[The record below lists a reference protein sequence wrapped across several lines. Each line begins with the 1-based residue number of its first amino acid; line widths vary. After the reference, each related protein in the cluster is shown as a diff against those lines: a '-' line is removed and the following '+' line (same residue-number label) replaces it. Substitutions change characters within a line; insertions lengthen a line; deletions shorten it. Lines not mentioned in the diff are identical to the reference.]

1 MSEASGQQCGKESMR
16 PWRRGFWCL
25 FATQFQGA
33 FSDNVFKWLVL
44 FLVIEGTV
52 EGATKETVL
61 EEKDKL
67 APIIG
72 AVFALPFILFS
83 MFAGMLADKHSKRTI
98 AVGTKMAEVGI
109 MSLALVGLAGKDGG
123 VVPLLVAVVF
133 LMSMQSAFFGPTKY
147 GLLPEILPESRLSW
161 GNGYLQMGTFV
172 AIILGTL
179 AAGWLS
185 DRFGSDSWICGL
197 ILIALA
203 GLGLSTSLGI
213 SKVSAANPLRK
224 RARWCWPALRR
235 RIGLIRR
242 KDRPL
247 FLAIGGDTYFW
258 FLGAL
263 MQLTI
268 LFYGKEALELSASK
282 ISYLQGA
289 LAIGI
294 GVGSLAAGYF
304 SRGKI
309 EYRFVP
315 FGGLG
320 MALCCF
326 AMALPGANFW
336 RVFCILISLGFF
348 AGFFVVP
355 LAAMIQRR
363 PDAKEKGSVIA
374 VCAVFVF
381 SGVFFA
387 SVVYYG
393 YRWIGLDYL
402 GVFFVCGLTTLFVSG
417 AALWMLPKSMLRFLR
432 S

>member
-1 MSEASGQQCGKESMR
+1 MSEASVQKCGKESTR
-16 PWRRGFWCL
+16 LWRKGFWSL

-52 EGATKETVL
+52 EEATKETVL

-83 MFAGMLADKHSKRTI
+83 MFAGMLADKHSKRKI
-98 AVGTKMAEVGI
+98 AVGTKMAEVCI
-109 MSLALVGLAGKDGG
+109 MSLALLGLAYG
-123 VVPLLVAVVF
+123 VVPLLVVVVF
-133 LMSMQSAFFGPTKY
+133 LMSMQSTFFGPTKY

-185 DRFGSDSWICGL
+185 DRFGSASWECGL

-213 SKVSAANPLRK
+213 SKVPAANPLRK

-268 LFYGKEALELSASK
+268 LFYGKEALELSAGR

-326 AMALPGANFW
+326 AMALPGANFL
-336 RVFCILISLGFF
+336 RVFWILISLGFF

-381 SGVFFA
+381 SGVFLA

-393 YRWIGLDYL
+393 YRWIGLSYL
-402 GVFFVCGLTTLFVSG
+402 QVFFVCGLTTLFVSG
-417 AALWMLPKSMLRFLR
+417 GALWMLPRSRLRFLR
-432 S
+432 P

>member
-1 MSEASGQQCGKESMR
+1 MSTANGPNCGKESTR
-16 PWRRGFWCL
+16 PWRKGFWCL

-44 FLVIEGTV
+44 FLVMEGMTRDR
-52 EGATKETVL
+52 
-61 EEKDKL
+61 KDEL

-83 MFAGMLADKHSKRTI
+83 MFAGMLADKHSKRRI
-98 AVGTKMAEVGI
+98 AVGTKMAEVCI
-109 MSLALVGLAGKDGG
+109 MTLALVGLAGGDGG
-123 VVPLLVAVVF
+123 IVPLLVAVVF

-185 DRFGSDSWICGL
+185 DRFGPASWECGL
-197 ILIALA
+197 ALVVLA

-213 SKVSAANPLRK
+213 SKVPAANPLRK

-268 LFYGKEALELSASK
+268 LFYGKEALELPAGK

-326 AMALPGANFW
+326 AMALPGANFL
-336 RVFCILISLGFF
+336 RVFWILIGLGFF

-402 GVFFVCGLTTLFVSG
+402 GVFFVCGLTTLLVSG

-432 S
+432 P

>member
-1 MSEASGQQCGKESMR
+1 MSKANGPNCGKESTS
-16 PWRRGFWCL
+16 PWRKGFWCL

-44 FLVIEGTV
+44 FLVMEGMTRDR
-52 EGATKETVL
+52 
-61 EEKDKL
+61 KDEL

-98 AVGTKMAEVGI
+98 AIGTKMAEVGI
-109 MSLALVGLAGKDGG
+109 MSLALLGLAGGDSGI
-123 VVPLLVAVVF
+123 VPLLVAVVF

-147 GLLPEILPESRLSW
+147 GLLPEILPDSRLSW

-185 DRFGSDSWICGL
+185 DHFGSAASWECGL
-197 ILIALA
+197 ILVALA

-213 SKVSAANPLRK
+213 SKVPAANPLRR
-224 RARWCWPALRR
+224 RALWCWPALRR

-268 LFYGKEALELSASK
+268 LFYGKESLELSAGR

-326 AMALPGANFW
+326 VMALPGAHFA
-336 RVFCILISLGFF
+336 RVFCNLIGLGFF

-363 PDAKEKGSVIA
+363 PAAKEKGSVIA

-381 SGVFFA
+381 SGVFLA
-387 SVVYYG
+387 SIVYYG
-393 YRWIGLDYL
+393 YRWIGLSYL
-402 GVFFVCGLTTLFVSG
+402 QVFFVCGLTTLFVSG
-417 AALWMLPKSMLRFLR
+417 AALWMLPKSRLRFLR
-432 S
+432 P

>member
-1 MSEASGQQCGKESMR
+1 MSEANGQKYGKKSMK

-44 FLVIEGTV
+44 FLVIEGTTA
-52 EGATKETVL
+52 EATKEMVL
-61 EEKDKL
+61 EKKDKL

-83 MFAGMLADKHSKRTI
+83 MFAGMLADRYSKRTI

-123 VVPLLVAVVF
+123 VVPLLVVVVF
-133 LMSMQSAFFGPTKY
+133 FMSMQSAFFGPTKY

-185 DRFGSDSWICGL
+185 KLFGHASWECGL
-197 ILIALA
+197 ILITLA

-213 SKVSAANPLRK
+213 SQVPAANPLRK

-235 RIGLIRR
+235 RIDLIRR

-268 LFYGKEALELSASK
+268 LFYGKESLNLSAVR

-294 GVGSLAAGYF
+294 GIGSLAAGYF

-326 AMALPGANFW
+326 ALALPDADFL
-336 RVFCILISLGFF
+336 RVFWILISLGFF

-363 PDAKEKGSVIA
+363 PNAKEKGSVIA

-381 SGVFFA
+381 SGVFLA

-417 AALWMLPKSMLRFLR
+417 TALWMLPKSMLRFLR
-432 S
+432 A

>member
-1 MSEASGQQCGKESMR
+1 MSKANGPKRGKGSTR
-16 PWRRGFWCL
+16 PWRKGFWSL

-109 MSLALVGLAGKDGG
+109 MSLALLGLAGGI
-123 VVPLLVAVVF
+123 VPLLVVVVF
-133 LMSMQSAFFGPTKY
+133 LMSTQSAFFGPTKY

-185 DRFGSDSWICGL
+185 ELFGLDSWECGL

-203 GLGLSTSLGI
+203 GFGLSTSLGI
-213 SKVSAANPLRK
+213 SKVPAANPLRK

-235 RIGLIRR
+235 RIDLIRR

-268 LFYGKEALELSASK
+268 LFYGKESLDLSAVK

-289 LAIGI
+289 LAVGI
-294 GVGSLAAGYF
+294 GVGSLAAGYL

-315 FGGLG
+315 FGGIG

-326 AMALPGANFW
+326 ALALPGADFL
-336 RVFCILISLGFF
+336 RVFWILIGLGFF

-355 LAAMIQRR
+355 LASMIQRR
-363 PDAKEKGSVIA
+363 PAAKEKGSVIA
-374 VCAVFVF
+374 VSAVFVF
-381 SGVFFA
+381 SGVFLA
-387 SVVYYG
+387 SVIYYG
-393 YRWIGLDYL
+393 YRWMGLSYL
-402 GVFFVCGLTTLFVSG
+402 QVFFVCGWMTLFVSA
-417 AALWMLPKSMLRFLR
+417 AALWRLRQD
-432 S
+432 

>member
-1 MSEASGQQCGKESMR
+1 MSEASGQQCGKESIK

-25 FATQFQGA
+25 FTTQFQGA

-44 FLVIEGTV
+44 FLVMEGMTRDR
-52 EGATKETVL
+52 
-61 EEKDKL
+61 KDEL

-109 MSLALVGLAGKDGG
+109 MSLALVGLAGGDGG
-123 VVPLLVAVVF
+123 IVPLLVAVVF

-147 GLLPEILPESRLSW
+147 GLLPEILPDSRLSW

-185 DRFGSDSWICGL
+185 DRFGPDSWKCGL
-197 ILIALA
+197 ILVALA
-203 GLGLSTSLGI
+203 GMGLSTSLGI
-213 SKVSAANPLRK
+213 SQVPAANPLRK
-224 RARWCWPALRR
+224 RALWCWPALRR

-242 KDRPL
+242 KDPPL
-247 FLAIGGDTYFW
+247 FLAIGGDVYFW

-268 LFYGKEALELSASK
+268 LFYGKEALELSAGK

-326 AMALPGANFW
+326 AMALPGANFL
-336 RVFCILISLGFF
+336 RVFWILIGLGFF

-393 YRWIGLDYL
+393 YRWIGLSYL
-402 GVFFVCGLTTLFVSG
+402 QVFFVCGLTTLLVSG
-417 AALWMLPKSMLRFLR
+417 AALWMLPRLHLLRP
-432 S
+432 

>member
-1 MSEASGQQCGKESMR
+1 MSEASGQKGGKESMR

-44 FLVIEGTV
+44 FLVIEGTTA
-52 EGATKETVL
+52 EATKEMVL
-61 EEKDKL
+61 EKKDKL

-109 MSLALVGLAGKDGG
+109 MSLALLGLAGKDGG
-123 VVPLLVAVVF
+123 IVSLLVAVVF
-133 LMSMQSAFFGPTKY
+133 FMSMQSAFFGPTKY

-185 DRFGSDSWICGL
+185 DRFGSDSWVCGL
-197 ILIALA
+197 ALVALA

-235 RIGLIRR
+235 RVGLIRR

-247 FLAIGGDTYFW
+247 LLAIGGDTYFW

-326 AMALPGANFW
+326 AMALPGADFL
-336 RVFCILISLGFF
+336 RVFWILIGLGFF

-381 SGVFFA
+381 SGVFLA

-402 GVFFVCGLTTLFVSG
+402 GVFFLCGLTTLFISG

-432 S
+432 P